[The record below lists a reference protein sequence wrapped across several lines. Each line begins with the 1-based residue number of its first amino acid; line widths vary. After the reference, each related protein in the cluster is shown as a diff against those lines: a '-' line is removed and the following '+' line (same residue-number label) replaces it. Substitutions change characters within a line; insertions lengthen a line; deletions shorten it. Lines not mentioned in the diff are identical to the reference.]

1 VMSGCPTWGVELVIS
16 NFLSLEDEKGLCFL
30 SADLNLFVFV
40 IFRQRNDYANCS
52 ITNQFETQV

>member
-1 VMSGCPTWGVELVIS
+1 LVIA

-40 IFRQRNDYANCS
+40 IFPPKNEYVSCS